1 MAMVCCKGITA
12 GSSHLHTPILHISFL
27 SFRVFQTLIH
37 LVKGNM
43 GTGIL
48 GLPLA
53 VKNAGIL
60 VREAPHVGALW
71 SVAEGK

>member
-1 MAMVCCKGITA
+1 MLACCEGMTA

-27 SFRVFQTLIH
+27 SFRVIQALIH

-48 GLPLA
+48 GLSLA

-60 VREAPHVGALW
+60 VREASHVGAL
-71 SVAEGK
+71 